1 MAEQKP
7 GPGSTK
13 QVDGSYAVDEA
24 VSKDFSGALSVASVL
39 HILAWLVVVG
49 GVVAAATV
57 YRHLHGDGS
66 SNGDVAV
73 VVGSILGGSILTAAM
88 LAFFGYVL
96 ELLVAIHFD
105 VRMPDAWTT
114 ATTRRAAAS
123 KAHIPATSAE
133 PIQTEEPD
141 GKGSRVPQ

>member
-7 GPGSTK
+7 GPGWTK
-13 QVDGSYAVDEA
+13 QVDGSYAVDEI
-24 VSKDFSGALSVASVL
+24 VPKDFSGAQSVASVL
-39 HILAWLVVVG
+39 HVLAWLVVIG

-57 YRHLHGDGS
+57 YRHLHGDRS
-66 SNGDVAV
+66 SNGEVAV

-133 PIQTEEPD
+133 PIQTKDPD
-141 GKGSRVPQ
+141 GKGRRVS